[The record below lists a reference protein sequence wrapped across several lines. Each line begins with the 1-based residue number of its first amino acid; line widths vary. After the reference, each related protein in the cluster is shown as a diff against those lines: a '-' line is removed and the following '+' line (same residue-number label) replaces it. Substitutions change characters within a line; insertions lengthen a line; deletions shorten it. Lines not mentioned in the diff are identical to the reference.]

1 MVPITNND
9 DAIRAKYDLERA
21 LLGGTR
27 QLLTGDEILTD
38 LTRDKYE
45 LCVEW
50 GKLIFAWW
58 DDEHSQ
64 NWRVAAYEIEKAE
77 VRLKVTRGIG
87 QETAIVR
94 LRDSDQSPAIRFIK
108 ERTIGEQRQSYA
120 QLLGAILKSAY
131 PDLRLKRATTGADR
145 VASLPGRFARL
156 SLLLEGEAI
165 LAIGV
170 NDAESQADIDRIV
183 AAGLIWL
190 ARFNERREPGNQA
203 KRLWFCLPRGRSQT
217 VIERLAL
224 IDINSLGRLG
234 ARVECFEVDEEGKE
248 LRPVRPSTQDEL
260 LNSHPREVRWPD
272 ASANCEEWRERIVQ
286 LAPHLIEA
294 RRRPAHDDEVLSING
309 LGFARM
315 IGGERSEVWFG
326 VAGSV
331 PAWLNESNFGE
342 LKDLVHE
349 IIKYRSADSPDRRH
363 AFYRLREEAW
373 LESMLR
379 REIRSLDASLDDH
392 FVYSQIP
399 AWRSDD
405 RSVIDLLTINQQRR
419 LVVIEIKT
427 AEDQQLP
434 LQGLDYWL
442 RVEQSRL
449 RGEFE
454 KRGMFNGIEIAARS
468 ALLYLVAPRLRFHR
482 TFSIVARCLAPQIES
497 YRVGVNT
504 NWREGVRVPTMERVN
519 CQIDQEAHKDD
530 HKNHKNV
537 CDF

>member
-9 DAIRAKYDLERA
+9 DAIRAKYDLESA
-21 LLGGTR
+21 LFGGTR
-27 QLLTGDEILTD
+27 QLLAGDEILTD

-45 LCVEW
+45 FCVEW

-58 DDEHSQ
+58 DDERSQ

-94 LRDSDQSPAIRFIK
+94 LRDKDQSRENTFTQA
-108 ERTIGEQRQSYA
+108 RTISERRQSYA
-120 QLLGAILKSAY
+120 QLLGAILIS
-131 PDLRLKRATTGADR
+131 RAGADR
-145 VASLPGRFARL
+145 VRSLPGRFARL
-156 SLLLEGEAI
+156 SLQLEGEPI

-170 NDAESQADIDRIV
+170 GEAESQADIDRIV

-190 ARFNERREPGNQA
+190 ARFNERREPRDQA
-203 KRLWFCLPRGRSQT
+203 KRLWFCLPRRRSQT

-224 IDINSLGRLG
+224 IDINHLGHHGHLG

-248 LRPVRPSTQDEL
+248 LLPVRPSTQDEL
-260 LNSHPREVRWPD
+260 LNSHPREVRWPGG
-272 ASANCEEWRERIVQ
+272 SAQCEGWRERIVQ

-294 RRRPAHDDEVLSING
+294 RRRPAHDDEVLSVNG

-315 IGGERSEVWFG
+315 IGGERNEVWFG
-326 VAGSV
+326 VAGSIPV
-331 PAWLNESNFGE
+331 WLNESNFGE
-342 LKDLVHE
+342 LRDLVHE

-363 AFYRLREEAW
+363 PFYRLREEAW

-379 REIRSLDASLDDH
+379 REIRSLDPSLDDR

-405 RSVIDLLTINQQRR
+405 RSVIDLLTINHERR

-427 AEDQQLP
+427 SEDQQLP

-454 KRGMFNGIEIAARS
+454 KRGMFNGVEIAARS
-468 ALLYLVAPRLRFHR
+468 SLLYLVAPRLRFHR
-482 TFSIVARCLAPQIES
+482 TFSIVARCLAPQIEA
-497 YRVGVNT
+497 YRLGVNA
-504 NWREGVRVPTMERVN
+504 NWREGIRVHSMDRVN
-519 CQIDQEAHKDD
+519 GNADAADAA
-530 HKNHKNV
+530 
-537 CDF
+537 DFRG

>member
-9 DAIRAKYDLERA
+9 DAVRAKYDLERA
-21 LLGGTR
+21 LLADGGSCTR

-38 LTRDKYE
+38 LTREKYE

-94 LRDSDQSPAIRFIK
+94 LRDSDQSRANRF
-108 ERTIGEQRQSYA
+108 TQEQTLSQRRQSYA
-120 QLLGAILKSAY
+120 QLLGAILKSTY
-131 PDLRLKRATTGADR
+131 PDLRLQRATAGADR
-145 VASLPGRFARL
+145 VRSLPGRFARL
-156 SLLLEGEAI
+156 SLLLEGETI

-170 NDAESQADIDRIV
+170 SEAESQADIDRIV

-190 ARFNERREPGNQA
+190 ARFNERREPANQA
-203 KRLWFCLPRGRSQT
+203 KRLWFCLPRRRSQT
-217 VIERLAL
+217 VSERLAL
-224 IDINSLGRLG
+224 IDINHLGHPGHLG
-234 ARVECFEVDEEGKE
+234 ARLECFEVDEEGKE
-248 LRPVRPSTQDEL
+248 LLPVRPSTQDEL

-272 ASANCEEWRERIVQ
+272 GSANCEGWRDRIVQ
-286 LAPHLIEA
+286 LAPHLIEV
-294 RRRPAHDDEVLSING
+294 RRRPAHDDEVLSVNG

-315 IGGERSEVWFG
+315 LVGERNEVWFG
-326 VAGSV
+326 VAGSIPV
-331 PAWLNESNFGE
+331 WLNESNFGE
-342 LKDLVHE
+342 LRDLVYE
-349 IIKYRSADSPDRRH
+349 IINYRSADSPDRRH
-363 AFYRLREEAW
+363 PFYRLREEAW

-379 REIRSLDASLDDH
+379 REIRSLDPSLDDR

-405 RSVIDLLTINQQRR
+405 RSVIDLLTINHQRR

-434 LQGLDYWL
+434 LQGVDYWL

-454 KRGMFNGIEIAARS
+454 KRGMFNSVDIAPRS
-468 ALLYLVAPRLRFHR
+468 PLLYLVAPRLRFHR
-482 TFSIVARCLAPQIES
+482 TFSIVARCLAPQIEA
-497 YRVGVNT
+497 YRVGLNA
-504 NWREGVRVPTMERVN
+504 NWRAGLRVHSMERVN
-519 CQIDQEAHKDD
+519 VGQ
-530 HKNHKNV
+530 V
-537 CDF
+537 F